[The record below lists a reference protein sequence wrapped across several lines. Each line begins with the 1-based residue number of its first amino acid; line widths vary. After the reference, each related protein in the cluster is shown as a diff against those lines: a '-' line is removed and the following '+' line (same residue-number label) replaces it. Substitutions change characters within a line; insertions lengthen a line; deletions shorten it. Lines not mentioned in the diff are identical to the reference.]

1 MKSTQRHAAAAAGL
15 LMLVLGGAPLLAQGR
30 GTGEPAQR
38 GGPAGPDTPQIL
50 VSVLQSNER
59 GLGVQAAD
67 EIRRRIQV
75 EHTAKEL
82 YAVTKTAINNTLE
95 ASGYRP
101 DSALNSSDLM
111 ELAKQVHGDFVLD
124 GKISK
129 TGSGVH
135 LEARILT
142 RTGQQTL
149 AQPLTPV
156 DGKDVGDVAKQVERQ
171 ISEALK
177 SMPAY
182 KACANDLRAQKYD
195 QAIIDAR
202 KGIAAYPNSALNRL
216 CILSAY
222 NYQKASPDSI
232 IAIADQILAQDP
244 TSMIALSNAADAYS
258 AKGNKDKAVEY
269 NIRIWRADPSNQAV
283 IESIITSLV
292 NSGAPEKALPIIDT
306 LLAQNPGDARMLETK
321 WKLQLATADKGA
333 QTMWK
338 QAIATGDELIKADT
352 SKATLDFYQRQIG
365 AAQKDSD
372 ATKVQ
377 ELAARASQKFPKDAS
392 LQLLL
397 AQGYLKSGQLQQA
410 LAAARRASEADPKDL
425 RGWQF
430 AIAVQTQMNQ
440 TDSAVATAQK
450 AIAAGISKDTIGAS
464 LLSTAVPA
472 LKKAQESKARE
483 DWEAAL
489 KASQTVDAIAPSTQ
503 SKFLVGVAAFQIAAD
518 AIQNVNKL
526 YKSTKKDDKAQAC
539 AEIKVAEDNFAIT
552 QVAMPAGGKFDP
564 ATAGQVLQQTTQLS
578 GYVPQFKTAL
588 KCK

>member
-1 MKSTQRHAAAAAGL
+1 VKSTQRHAAAAAGL
-15 LMLVLGGAPLLAQGR
+15 LMLLLGGAPLLAQGR
-30 GTGEPAQR
+30 TTGEPPQR
-38 GGPAGPDTPQIL
+38 GGPPGPDTPQIL
-50 VSVLQSNER
+50 VSVLQTNER

-67 EIRRRIQV
+67 EIRRRIQS
-75 EHTAKEL
+75 EHSAKEL

-124 GKISK
+124 GKINK
-129 TGSGVH
+129 TASGVH
-135 LEARILT
+135 LESRILT

-149 AQPLTPV
+149 AQPLTPI
-156 DGKDVGDVAKQVERQ
+156 DGKDAGDVAKQVERQ
-171 ISEALK
+171 ISDALK

-195 QAIIDAR
+195 QAIVDAR
-202 KGIAAYPNSALNRL
+202 KGIAAYPNSTLNRL

-222 NYQKASPDSI
+222 SYQKASPDSI

-258 AKGNKDKAVEY
+258 TKGDKEKAVEY

-352 SKATLDFYQRQIG
+352 AKATLDFYQRQIG

-377 ELAARASQKFPKDAS
+377 ELAARAAQKFPKDVS

-410 LAAARRASEADPKDL
+410 LAAARHAQENDPKDSRPWL
-425 RGWQF
+425 F
-430 AIAVQTQMNQ
+430 AIAVQNQMSQ
-440 TDSAVATAQK
+440 SDSAIVTAQN
-450 AIAAGISKDTIGAS
+450 AIAAGISKDTIGGS
-464 LLSTAVPA
+464 LLATAGPA
-472 LKKAQESKARE
+472 LKKAQETKARE

-489 KASQTVDAIAPSTQ
+489 KAAQTVDAIAPSPQ
-503 SKFLVGVAAFQIAAD
+503 SKFYVGVSAFSIGAD
-518 AIQNVNKL
+518 ALTNVQKM
-526 YKSTKKDDKAQAC
+526 YKDPKQRVQAC
-539 AEIKVAEDNFAIT
+539 AEIKVAEDNFAT
-552 QVAMPAGGKFDP
+552 AQVAMPAGGKVDP
-564 ATAGQVLQQTTQLS
+564 GTAGQIMQGINTYGQ
-578 GYVPQFKTAL
+578 YIPQFKAAL